1 MNSLEK
7 DIIDYTFS
15 EDKQRFISGRCA
27 KSILEKRNWYNYLIN
42 KYNDNS
48 TASLIE
54 VLYRIKYGIDEIP
67 KCKICGKP
75 LKFTNGSYPNYC
87 SAKCRNNDPNVI
99 AKNKEGVS
107 KSLKAA
113 YKERGD
119 EIKEKR
125 AKTLEEKYGTSG
137 NSSPFSFV
145 DVQNKVK
152 STILNNYGVDN
163 IMRLSQYHANT
174 KEIARRQSAELWK
187 QRGLDIEYTDYDT
200 VIIKNGCKIHG
211 DIELDIHAFNN
222 RTKPERMQV
231 SEICPECN
239 PLFYNSGKEILMMK
253 FFDELGIKYTANDRK
268 IIKPLELDF
277 YFPDYNIAIEINGIY
292 FHGEL
297 SSKPSDYHKNK
308 SEACEKQGVQL
319 IHIWEDDL
327 IQRKDLIFSM
337 LKNKFG
343 KSSRKIGAR
352 QCEIRIVSSKDATS
366 FLNDNHLQGAINAKY
381 KFGLYYN
388 DELVS
393 LMTFGNLRK
402 ALGAKK
408 DETTCELYRF
418 CNKAEVSVQGGAS
431 KLFEYAKKVL
441 SSEGFKKIIT
451 YAKRDWSNGEL
462 YKNLGFEFDGYTV
475 PGYFW
480 TNTRGQRLNRF
491 ACRKSEIAKTDE
503 EKNMTE
509 VEIMHTKGFFR
520 CYDSGNLKFH
530 YCIC

>member
-15 EDKQRFISGRCA
+15 GEKQKFISGRCA

-48 TASLIE
+48 TDSLIE

-113 YKERGD
+113 YKERGV

-137 NSSPFSFV
+137 NSSPFSFA
-145 DVQNKVK
+145 DVQNKAK

-163 IMRLSQYHANT
+163 IMRLPQYHVNA
-174 KEIARRQSAELWK
+174 KEIARRQSVELWK

-239 PLFYNSGKEILMMK
+239 PLYK
-253 FFDELGIKYTANDRK
+253 
-268 IIKPLELDF
+268 
-277 YFPDYNIAIEINGIY
+277 
-292 FHGEL
+292 
-297 SSKPSDYHKNK
+297 HK
-308 SEACEKQGVQL
+308 
-319 IHIWEDDL
+319 
-327 IQRKDLIFSM
+327 
-337 LKNKFG
+337 
-343 KSSRKIGAR
+343 SRL
-352 QCEIRIVSSKDATS
+352 
-366 FLNDNHLQGAINAKY
+366 LN
-381 KFGLYYN
+381 
-388 DELVS
+388 
-393 LMTFGNLRK
+393 
-402 ALGAKK
+402 
-408 DETTCELYRF
+408 
-418 CNKAEVSVQGGAS
+418 
-431 KLFEYAKKVL
+431 
-441 SSEGFKKIIT
+441 
-451 YAKRDWSNGEL
+451 
-462 YKNLGFEFDGYTV
+462 
-475 PGYFW
+475 
-480 TNTRGQRLNRF
+480 
-491 ACRKSEIAKTDE
+491 
-503 EKNMTE
+503 
-509 VEIMHTKGFFR
+509 
-520 CYDSGNLKFH
+520 
-530 YCIC
+530 